1 MFVDFLIKGFAEN
14 VKSKAIAWDNRE
26 FDYHWLLDK
35 YKFWKEELKSSQITS
50 GTVVILEGDFTPN
63 SVALL
68 LVLIEVGS
76 IIVPIS
82 NSNTPNRDN
91 LIRVAGGEILVKIDG
106 NDKVTVSRLPYKSEH
121 RIYQQLRK
129 LHHPGLVLFTSGS
142 TGKSKA
148 SVHDVTAILQKFK
161 VCRHS
166 LRTITFLFFDH
177 IGGINTLF
185 YVLSNVGLIVTVRE
199 RTPDTIL
206 QAVETYKVELLP
218 TSPTFLNLLLLS
230 ESYKRYDI
238 SSLKTISYG
247 TEPMM
252 PSTLDK
258 FTGLFPNIRLLQTY
272 GLSEIGILRSKSKYS
287 NSLWMKI
294 GGEGFETRVADGMLE
309 VKAKSAMLGYLN
321 AENPFTNDG
330 WFKTNDVVEVDGD
343 YIRIIGRKSEI
354 INVGG
359 EKVYPQEVDNVIQEM
374 DNVAEATVY
383 GEANAI
389 VGNIVCVK
397 VRLLKDEE
405 KQKFARRLQS
415 HCKEKLKDFQ
425 VPVKVTISD
434 SGHYTERFKKNR
446 KVK

>member
-14 VKSKAIAWDNRE
+14 IKSKAIAWDNRE

-148 SVHDVTAILQKFK
+148 SVHDVTAILEKFK
-161 VCRHS
+161 VRRHS

-321 AENPFTNDG
+321 AENPFTHDG

>member
-1 MFVDFLIKGFAEN
+1 
-14 VKSKAIAWDNRE
+14 
-26 FDYHWLLDK
+26 
-35 YKFWKEELKSSQITS
+35 
-50 GTVVILEGDFTPN
+50 
-63 SVALL
+63 
-68 LVLIEVGS
+68 
-76 IIVPIS
+76 
-82 NSNTPNRDN
+82 
-91 LIRVAGGEILVKIDG
+91 
-106 NDKVTVSRLPYKSEH
+106 
-121 RIYQQLRK
+121 
-129 LHHPGLVLFTSGS
+129 
-142 TGKSKA
+142 
-148 SVHDVTAILQKFK
+148 
-161 VCRHS
+161 
-166 LRTITFLFFDH
+166 
-177 IGGINTLF
+177 
-185 YVLSNVGLIVTVRE
+185 
-199 RTPDTIL
+199 
-206 QAVETYKVELLP
+206 
-218 TSPTFLNLLLLS
+218 
-230 ESYKRYDI
+230 
-238 SSLKTISYG
+238 
-247 TEPMM
+247 
-252 PSTLDK
+252 
-258 FTGLFPNIRLLQTY
+258 
-272 GLSEIGILRSKSKYS
+272 
-287 NSLWMKI
+287 MKI

-321 AENPFTNDG
+321 AENPFTHDG